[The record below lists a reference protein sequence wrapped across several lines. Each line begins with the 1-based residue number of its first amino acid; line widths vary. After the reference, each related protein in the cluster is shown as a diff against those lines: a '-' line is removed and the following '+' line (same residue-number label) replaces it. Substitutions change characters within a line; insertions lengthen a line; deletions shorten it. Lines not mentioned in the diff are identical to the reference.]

1 MSRDEEDWSNEDDET
16 PEAAA
21 DVRQITLTNQSI
33 GCVPLSDGAWE
44 QILRTFR
51 MVYRPADAEERLR
64 EELEGYHVLTKSGKV
79 AVGSFV
85 RYMRKGLI
93 DVGLR
98 RGGYVDKCNSK
109 TIQLQDGHRRWRVSR
124 ADNFIF
130 VRVSRQAPIGPKRP
144 ARILVEELLCADDQL
159 RQINVRK

>member
-1 MSRDEEDWSNEDDET
+1 MSSSEDWSNEDEDE
-16 PEAAA
+16 
-21 DVRQITLTNQSI
+21 DVRQITLTNQSV
-33 GCVPLSDGAWE
+33 GCIPLSDGAWN

-64 EELEGYHVLTKSGKV
+64 EELEGYHVLTKTGKV

-85 RYMRKGLI
+85 RYMRKGII

-144 ARILVEELLCADDQL
+144 ARILVEELLRADDQL
-159 RQINVRK
+159 RQVHVRK